1 MVEVVPGWTTDDVEV
16 VELPGLEE
24 VESGVESVDVQ
35 PTATMPRAARRR
47 VSRARMGVGSV
58 PGMGD

>member
-1 MVEVVPGWTTDDVEV
+1 VEVVPGWATDGAEV
-16 VELPGLEE
+16 VELAGLVEL
-24 VESGVESVDVQ
+24 ESGVESVDVQ

-58 PGMGD
+58 PGIGD